1 MYQDIKILK
10 KKKTITKFKLDINKN
25 FLHKFC

>member
-1 MYQDIKILK
+1 MYQNIKILK
-10 KKKTITKFKLDINKN
+10 KKKKLQNLNEINKN